1 MRKPWCQ
8 TFLAFILKFLNFLQ
22 AFTGVSITVYSFY
35 MLNQWQRR
43 RAAPPA
49 APSPQ
54 FPAAQ
59 LVNLVGVS
67 DEIATLGFSF
77 SGLAGDLN
85 FNFNSLPAP
94 WFIYA
99 FMGVGVLLCCI
110 TCIGHIGAEA
120 INTCC
125 LCCYSLLITV
135 LLLLEVSLVAFI
147 SLDHH
152 WEKDLPIDPTG
163 ELASLCNFIEDNIDV
178 CKWVG
183 IVVIIIQALS
193 LLLAIILRALANQR
207 VDIDIEGGSDVREGS
222 SLAPCLNRTSG
233 LTQGGSRSGHSDI
246 WSLRLREKY
255 GLNNSG
261 SSYNG
266 QNKDISVAS
275 SSQ

>member
-94 WFIYA
+94 
-99 FMGVGVLLCCI
+99 CSK
-110 TCIGHIGAEA
+110 GH
-120 INTCC
+120 
-125 LCCYSLLITV
+125 
-135 LLLLEVSLVAFI
+135 
-147 SLDHH
+147 SLDDSVPFFVTVILDQIKIAVFSFNYCVTSLGSEFGGIHFAGSPLG
-152 WEKDLPIDPTG
+152 KDPTG

-246 WSLRLREKY
+246 WSLRLREKV
-255 GLNNSG
+255 S
-261 SSYNG
+261 
-266 QNKDISVAS
+266 A
-275 SSQ
+275 

>member
-67 DEIATLGFSF
+67 DEIATLGLSF

-94 WFIYA
+94 CKFGGIH
-99 FMGVGVLLCCI
+99 FTGSPLG
-110 TCIGHIGAEA
+110 
-120 INTCC
+120 
-125 LCCYSLLITV
+125 
-135 LLLLEVSLVAFI
+135 
-147 SLDHH
+147 
-152 WEKDLPIDPTG
+152 KDPTG

-246 WSLRLREKY
+246 WSLRLREKV
-255 GLNNSG
+255 S
-261 SSYNG
+261 
-266 QNKDISVAS
+266 A
-275 SSQ
+275 